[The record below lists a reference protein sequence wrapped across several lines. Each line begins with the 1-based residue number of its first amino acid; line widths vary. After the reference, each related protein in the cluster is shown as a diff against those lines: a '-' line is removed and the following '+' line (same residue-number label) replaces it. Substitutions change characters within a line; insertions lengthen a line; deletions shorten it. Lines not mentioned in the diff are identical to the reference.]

1 MEEIMGALI
10 QTKGTQRLANFFNR
24 QRFDANSI
32 IRTRNLQNNI
42 AGAITLLR
50 DAFASALDKTPL
62 LTVSDAF
69 IAQNAGPT
77 WFANGRDALYPA
89 TTLVAQA
96 IPAAN
101 QVTFNNPVPGW
112 PNSIPLN
119 VASPTITAQ
128 NLERPSIQRGT
139 TVTMVTPAGNQTTVT
154 FSNNVNAAVAAGE
167 RVSFTNV
174 NHQNLVRRWRYFLQ
188 VDLAPSNHS
197 RIQTAVLAALFDPS
211 VASMSFQAIED
222 IAQEVLVNTE
232 YPTTGDAEDSNLVTA
247 NKYIS
252 LALITPRTSAQD
264 PLDPQ

>member
-1 MEEIMGALI
+1 MGALI
-10 QTKGTQRLANFFNR
+10 QTKGTQRLANFFNK

-32 IRTRNLQNNI
+32 VRTRNLQNNI
-42 AGAITLLR
+42 AGINTLLR
-50 DAFASALDKTPL
+50 DAFASALDKTPI
-62 LTVSDAF
+62 LTISDAF

-96 IPAAN
+96 VPAPN
-101 QVTFNNPVPGW
+101 QITFNNPAPGW

-128 NLERPSIQRGT
+128 NLERPTIQRGT
-139 TVTMVTPAGNQTTVT
+139 TVTMVTPAGAQTTVT

-188 VDLAPSNHS
+188 FDLAPFNHS
-197 RIQTAVLAALFDPS
+197 RIQSAVLAALFDPS
-211 VASMSFQAIED
+211 VASMNFQTIED
-222 IAQEVLVNTE
+222 IAQGVLVNTE
-232 YPTTGDAEDSNLVTA
+232 YPTSGDPDDSSLVTA
-247 NKYIS
+247 NKYIAV
-252 LALITPRTSAQD
+252 ALVTPRTTAPD